1 MNWHLTSTKETLE
14 LLATRPGGLSQQEA
28 DRRRAGHPPN
38 SLPEP
43 PRVTLLQVVLRQFR
57 DVMILTLLGAAV
69 LSGVLGDLKDTVV
82 ISLIVLLNAAVGAV
96 QEHRAEQAMAAL
108 RRTLSAHARVLRS
121 GVATLV
127 DADSLF
133 PGEVVLLEP
142 GDIVPADLRLLDVQG
157 LRTEEASLTGES
169 DAVDK
174 TTAELTGEDLPT
186 GDRTNMAFK
195 GTTAVAGRG
204 TGVVVAT
211 GQDTVVGG
219 IARLLLGEQAPT
231 ALEVRMAGLVRQL
244 SLVVVALGIVLMVT
258 GIVQGQHWAPMLLL
272 AISLAVAAIPEA
284 LPAVTTIALSMGA
297 RRMAS
302 QAALVRKL
310 GAVETLGSVTYVC
323 TDKTGTLTQDRMS
336 VAETHVFSGK
346 PDGELV
352 LHRAMA
358 LNHNVQVQADGTMQG
373 DPTEVALLQ
382 HATNVEL
389 PSRLAGLPQRIRE
402 IPFDSATKRMV
413 TVHAGSDG
421 TALVVVKGA
430 AEAVAALCRAGTL
443 DSAQERIEHM
453 AARGMRVIAYATR
466 AVPTALATA
475 PRIELEQEL
484 ELLGIAGL
492 VDPPRPGAREAVREC
507 IAAGIVPVM
516 ITGDHPGTARTIAR
530 ELGILHD
537 PSHLV
542 VTGRELGAMDDATL
556 AGCIERIRVHA
567 RVSPEQKLRIV
578 KALQDRGHFVAM
590 TGDGVN
596 DAPAIRRANIGIAM
610 GIQGTD
616 VSREAA
622 HMVLLDDDFSTIV
635 KAVREG
641 RRIYDNIRKF
651 IRFVLTGNS
660 AEVMLLVLAPLLGM
674 PIPLLAIQLLW
685 VNLVTDGLPGLAFG
699 VERAESGV
707 MQRPPRPPGEHV
719 LAKGLGTH
727 VIWVG
732 MLLAAMC
739 LVTQAWCVHESV
751 PEGQTLVF
759 TMLCFG
765 QMGHAL
771 AVRSEGEL
779 LFRLGFLS
787 NPALLG
793 AVALTVLLQAAV
805 LYVPAL
811 ARVFE
816 VQPLDAAQFALAA
829 SAGVVVFHAVEIEKW
844 VRNRRR
850 GRAARLA

>member
-14 LLATRPGGLSQQEA
+14 LLASRPGGLTQQEA
-28 DRRRAGHPPN
+28 DQRRGGHPPN
-38 SLPEP
+38 RLPEP
-43 PRVTLLQVVLRQFR
+43 RRVTLLQVVLRQFR

-69 LSGVLGDLKDTVV
+69 LSGVIGDVKDTLV
-82 ISLIVLLNAAVGAV
+82 IALIVVVNAAVGAV
-96 QEHRAEQAMAAL
+96 QEHRAERAMAAL
-108 RRTLSAHARVLRS
+108 RRTMSSQARVLRN
-121 GVATLV
+121 GLATLV
-127 DADSLF
+127 SSDSLF

-169 DAVDK
+169 APVDK
-174 TTAELTGEDLPT
+174 TTDELSGEDIPT

-204 TGVVVAT
+204 TGIVVAT
-211 GQDTVVGG
+211 GTDTVVGG
-219 IARLLLGEQAPT
+219 IARLLTGAHAPT

-244 SLVVVALGIVLMVT
+244 SFVVVALGIVLMVT
-258 GIVQGQHWAPMLLL
+258 GIVQGQDWVPMLLL
-272 AISLAVAAIPEA
+272 AVSLAVAAIPEA

-297 RRMAS
+297 RRMAA

-310 GAVETLGSVTYVC
+310 GAVETLGSVTFVC

-336 VAETHVFSGK
+336 VAETHVLAAGAEA
-346 PDGELV
+346 ELAF
-352 LHRAMA
+352 HRAVAM
-358 LNHNVQVQADGTMQG
+358 NHNVQVQADGSMQG
-373 DPTEVALLQ
+373 DPTEVALVQ
-382 HATNVEL
+382 YARSVEL
-389 PSRLAGLPQRIRE
+389 PSRLAGLPARIRE

-413 TVHAGSDG
+413 TVHARDED

-430 AEAVAALCRAGTL
+430 AEAVAALCKDGTL
-443 DSAQERIEHM
+443 DAVQERIEHM
-453 AARGMRVIAYATR
+453 ASRGMRVIAH
-466 AVPTALATA
+466 AVRTVPRSMVDA
-475 PRIELEQEL
+475 PRNDLEQDL
-484 ELLGIAGL
+484 ELLGVAGL
-492 VDPPRPGAREAVREC
+492 IDPARPGAREAVREC
-507 IAAGIVPVM
+507 VAAGIVPVM
-516 ITGDHPGTARTIAR
+516 ITGDHPSTARTIAR
-530 ELGILHD
+530 ELGIMHD
-537 PSHLV
+537 PAHLV
-542 VTGRELGAMDDATL
+542 VTGRELAAMDEATL
-556 AGCIERIRVHA
+556 TGCIERIRVHA

-578 KALQDRGHFVAM
+578 RALQDRGHFVAM

-596 DAPAIRRANIGIAM
+596 DAPAIRSANIGIAM

-660 AEVMLLVLAPLLGM
+660 AEVLLLVLAPLLGM

-699 VERAESGV
+699 VERAEPGV
-707 MQRPPRPPGEHV
+707 MRRPPRPPGEHV
-719 LAKGLGTH
+719 FAGGLGTH

-732 MLLAAMC
+732 LLMAAMC
-739 LVTQAWCVHESV
+739 LVTQAWCVHEAV
-751 PEGQTLVF
+751 PEGQSLVF
-759 TMLCFG
+759 TMLCFC

-771 AVRSEGEL
+771 AVRSEREL
-779 LFRLGFLS
+779 LFRLGFFS

-793 AVALTVLLQAAV
+793 AVSLTVLLQVAV

-816 VQPLDAAQFALAA
+816 VMPLSLGQFAVAA
-829 SAGVVVFHAVEIEKW
+829 GAGVVVFHVVEIEKC
-844 VRNRRR
+844 VRN
-850 GRAARLA
+850 ARTGTSGPRT